1 MLFKGS
7 CFLVQ
12 IKSDILVDKTNMQ
25 SHAESQLKSYWCIK
39 YNIQINLFYK
49 KKITKILSILIKYI
63 EQYF

>member
-25 SHAESQLKSYWCIK
+25 SHAESQLKPYWCIK

-49 KKITKILSILIKYI
+49 KKNHKNII
-63 EQYF
+63 YFD